1 MNSTSHRRTRASDPD
16 YVKRAGAVTEFLDRS
31 GEKPHISIAL
41 LQASTVPSPAID
53 GLWVLLVTNEGE
65 LTVQDPNGR
74 VPVMARA
81 GNDQTYL
88 LVFKDVVKARRFVAD
103 TELDG
108 AEPRMVVRGN
118 REDIIRIAKSA
129 GVVGVL
135 QDYDAKSQKYA
146 AATALA

>member
-1 MNSTSHRRTRASDPD
+1 
-16 YVKRAGAVTEFLDRS
+16 
-31 GEKPHISIAL
+31 L
-41 LQASTVPSPAID
+41 LQPTTVSSPAID
-53 GLWVLLVTNEGE
+53 GLWVLLVSNEGE
-65 LTVQDPNGR
+65 LTAQDPNGR

-118 REDIIRIAKSA
+118 REDIIRIARSA